1 MKKPPADNTGSKDLR
16 KRAEKR
22 LHGNPPDDSEL
33 QPENFPDILQ
43 ELRVHQVELEIQNEE
58 LRRTREELEESRDLY
73 FDLYDLAPVGY
84 LNLDEH
90 GIIRLANL
98 TAASMLGLPRNE
110 LIKRVL
116 SRFVDQKHHARFA
129 SFRKKALEEGADQHC
144 ELAMIRADAEPFH
157 ALLTVMPETDAGGG
171 LQGLRAVIVD
181 ITERK
186 KSEAAL
192 AESEDRFR
200 LAFENASV
208 GVCLVG
214 LDGHLL
220 KANQRLC
227 NFFGCS
233 EQELIGRSVDQFSH
247 HDDVELSPE
256 FIRRSLAGEVGDAFY
271 EKRYFHKQGH
281 VVYGQVS
288 SSLVRDPQGN
298 PLYFISHVQDIT
310 GRKLVE
316 QRQALNAQVMK
327 YLNEAADLGT
337 LVRDIL
343 LAVKEQTGI
352 EAVGIRLKDGEDY
365 PYYTTNGFSDDFV
378 ESERYLCSRD
388 DSGELIRDAQGK
400 VCLECMCGNVISGR
414 TDSQLP
420 FFTAGGSFWTNCT
433 TDLLA
438 STTEADRQARTRN
451 RCNGEGY
458 ESVALIPL
466 RSKGEIIGLLQLDD
480 SHKNR
485 FTLDQIEF
493 FEGLGYSI
501 GVAIDRWLAEQEKS
515 RLAEQL
521 RQSQKMEAV
530 GTLAGGIA
538 HDFNNILA
546 AMMGYTELALDDLEG
561 VGPVAEKLRQ
571 VLIAGNRAAE
581 LVRQI
586 LHFSRIGEQEDRPL
600 ALSPLIKESLK
611 LLRASLP
618 ATIEIQMDLPES
630 GCQVLADPVHIHQ
643 IVMNLCTNAAQA
655 MAEAGGVLAI
665 GLSTII
671 VDEDTIKTFSI
682 LKAGRYHKITV
693 SDTGTGMT
701 RGVVDRAFE
710 PFFTTKEPGQG
721 TGMGLAVVHGIVR
734 EHGGDVSIYS
744 EEGKGTTVNVF
755 LPALET
761 EHIPDAPEKYLEV
774 VGGTERILLVDDEK
788 ALAEIGLSSLKHL
801 GYAVTAFTSSQEAL
815 ERFKAAPDDFDLVIS
830 DYTMPEMT
838 GVKLSQEILAIRPD
852 MPIIICTG
860 FSQQL
865 DDEKAKALGILK
877 LLMKPLSRETLAR
890 AVREALDGPD

>member
-1 MKKPPADNTGSKDLR
+1 MKKPPENHANSQELR

-33 QPENFPDILQ
+33 RPENFPDVLQ

-58 LRRTREELEESRDLY
+58 LRRTRQELEESRDLY

-84 LNLDEH
+84 LNLDQN
-90 GIIRLANL
+90 GLITRVNL
-98 TAASMLGLPRNE
+98 TAAAMLGKPRHE
-110 LIKRVL
+110 LIKRGL
-116 SRFVDQKHHARFA
+116 SRFIDQKHHARFA
-129 SFRKKALEEGADQHC
+129 AFRKRALEEGSDQHC

-157 ALLTVMPETDAGGG
+157 ALLTVIPDNDAGGR

-186 KSEAAL
+186 NSEAAL
-192 AESEDRFR
+192 AESEEKFR

-208 GVCLVG
+208 GVCLVS

-247 HDDVELSPE
+247 RDDAELSPE
-256 FIRRSLAGEVGDAFY
+256 FIRRSLTGEVSDAFF

-281 VVYGQVS
+281 IIYGQVS

-327 YLNEAADLGT
+327 YLNEASGVDA

-343 LAVKEQTGI
+343 LAIKKETGL

-388 DSGELIRDAQGK
+388 DSGELIRDDQGK
-400 VCLECMCGNVISGR
+400 VCLECMCGNVIRGR

-438 STTEADRQARTRN
+438 STSEVDLQVRTRN
-451 RCNGEGY
+451 RCNTEGY

-466 RSKGEIIGLLQLDD
+466 RSKGEIIGLLQLND

-485 FTLDQIEF
+485 FTLDQVEF

-501 GVAIDRWLAEQEKS
+501 GVAIDRWLAEREKS

-561 VGPVAEKLRQ
+561 TGPVVEKLCQ

-600 ALSPLIKESLK
+600 ALSPLIRESLK

-643 IVMNLCTNAAQA
+643 IIMNLCTNAAQA

-665 GLSTII
+665 ELST
-671 VDEDTIKTFSI
+671 VNMDEDTVKTFAT
-682 LKAGRYHKITV
+682 LKAGKYHKLTV
-693 SDTGTGMT
+693 SDNGIGMT
-701 RGVVDRAFE
+701 KGVVDRVFE
-710 PFFTTKEPGQG
+710 PFFTTKETGKG
-721 TGMGLAVVHGIVR
+721 TGMGMAVVHGIVR
-734 EHGGDVSIYS
+734 EHGGDISIYS
-744 EEGKGTTVNVF
+744 EPGQGTTVNVY
-755 LPALET
+755 LPVLET
-761 EHIPDAPEKYLEV
+761 ELVTDETEIHLPV

-788 ALAEIGLSSLKHL
+788 ALAEIGLRALKYL
-801 GYAVTAFTSSQEAL
+801 GYAVTAFTSSREAL
-815 ERFKAAPDDFDLVIS
+815 ERFRAGPDDFDLVIT

-838 GVKLSQEILAIRPD
+838 GAKLSQKILALRPD
-852 MPIIICTG
+852 TPIIICTG

-865 DDEKAKALGILK
+865 DDEKAKALGIRK
-877 LLMKPLSRETLAR
+877 LLMKPLSRGTLAR
-890 AVREALDGPD
+890 AVREALDGKD